1 MKKKILLIASLVII
15 LAMLAI
21 GGSLV
26 WFTDNDEATNV
37 FTIGS
42 VEIDQIEQQYKVDA
56 NGDKTTELEDF
67 KQEKV
72 LLPIVNVTDPSVD
85 PNYQDKI
92 VTVKSLGNNPA
103 YVSTHIA
110 IPTVLKDIL
119 VLDLNAGTGMK
130 WEPAVSY
137 TNTTTVNGESYTVY
151 SFVYTEALDAD
162 DATALAQTTDPL
174 LKGVYLKPEVDCQ
187 EAVDANGDPIL
198 DANGKPVK
206 QFCTKDATTGE
217 WVFYDF
223 DVTGPVNVLVA
234 TQGCQS
240 QGFSDAHTAIQTAFG
255 AIPNFTVTP

>member
-15 LAMLAI
+15 LAMLAV
-21 GGSLV
+21 GGSLA

-56 NGDKTTELEDF
+56 NGDKTAELEDF
-67 KQEKV
+67 VQNKV
-72 LLPIVNVTDPSVD
+72 LLPIVNVTNPSVD

-110 IPTVLKDIL
+110 IPTVLNDIL

-151 SFVYTEALDAD
+151 SFVYIEALDKD
-162 DATALAQTTDPL
+162 EVTEQL

-206 QFCTKDATTGE
+206 QFCTKDATGE

-240 QGFSDAHTAIQTAFG
+240 QGFTDAHTAIQTTFG
-255 AIPNFTVTP
+255 AIPNFTVVTP